1 MLKGADAL
9 HTLIRQ
15 RHLTPSCGGHVAR
28 CGWLFGQRPLMLLL
42 SPFSKSAAA
51 WDERIEK

>member
-1 MLKGADAL
+1 
-9 HTLIRQ
+9 
-15 RHLTPSCGGHVAR
+15 
-28 CGWLFGQRPLMLLL
+28 MLLL